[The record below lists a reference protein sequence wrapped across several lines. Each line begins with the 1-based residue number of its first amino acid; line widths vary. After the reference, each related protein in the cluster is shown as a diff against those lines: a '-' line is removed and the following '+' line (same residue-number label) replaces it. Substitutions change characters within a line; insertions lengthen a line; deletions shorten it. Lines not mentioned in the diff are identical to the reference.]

1 MDEKEQQQ
9 CNEVECKSGSAFDIV
24 ESTPVPAQLNYMAPI
39 VNLYK
44 PSAPTP
50 VGRTAP
56 PGQSLFSRIELS
68 KKRGRPKGS
77 TDRKQRNK
85 HKPEIGAVVVG
96 SRVKG
101 LTLMRDCPHCE
112 SRDSDMPRER

>member
-39 VNLYK
+39 VNPYK

-50 VGRTAP
+50 VGRRAQA
-56 PGQSLFSRIELS
+56 GRKLSSGIELT

-77 TDRKQRNK
+77 IDRKQRNK
-85 HKPEIGAVVVG
+85 PKPRIGAVVG
-96 SRVKG
+96 PMDNFSN
-101 LTLMRDCPHCE
+101 
-112 SRDSDMPRER
+112 